1 VIPTTNPFFRKERIG
16 SSMGM
21 DGSALI
27 FTTLNLLLSFVT
39 LLIVLWYR
47 NLSAWCWVLVASSF
61 VTLCLSGMN
70 LLQTLNRLLGPNA
83 LPGFNLFDVNLYYTI
98 SILNLL
104 ARLGTAVGLCGLLFD
119 LKKQL
124 EFLREASHNE
134 NDPFG
139 DH

>member
-1 VIPTTNPFFRKERIG
+1 
-16 SSMGM
+16 MGM

-83 LPGFNLFDVNLYYTI
+83 SRFSICSMSI
-98 SILNLL
+98 STT
-104 ARLGTAVGLCGLLFD
+104 R
-119 LKKQL
+119 
-124 EFLREASHNE
+124 
-134 NDPFG
+134 
-139 DH
+139 

>member
-1 VIPTTNPFFRKERIG
+1 
-16 SSMGM
+16 MGM
-21 DGSALI
+21 NEALI
-27 FTTLNLLLSFVT
+27 FTTLSLLLSFVI
-39 LLIVLWYR
+39 LLIFLWYR

-83 LPGFNLFDVNLYYTI
+83 LPVFNLFDVNLYYTM
-98 SILNLL
+98 SLLNLL

>member
-1 VIPTTNPFFRKERIG
+1 
-16 SSMGM
+16 MGM
-21 DGSALI
+21 NEALI
-27 FTTLNLLLSFVT
+27 FTTLSLLLSFVI
-39 LLIVLWYR
+39 LLIFLWYR

-61 VTLCLSGMN
+61 VTLCLWGTN
-70 LLQTLNRLLGPNA
+70 LLQTLNLLLGPNA
-83 LPGFNLFDVNLYYTI
+83 LPGFNLFDVNLYYTT

-139 DH
+139 DR

>member
-1 VIPTTNPFFRKERIG
+1 
-16 SSMGM
+16 MGM

-61 VTLCLSGMN
+61 VTLCLSGTN

-83 LPGFNLFDVNLYYTI
+83 LPVFNLFDVNLYYTM
-98 SILNLL
+98 SLLNLL

>member
-1 VIPTTNPFFRKERIG
+1 
-16 SSMGM
+16 MGM

-83 LPGFNLFDVNLYYTI
+83 LPVFNLFDVNLY
-98 SILNLL
+98 
-104 ARLGTAVGLCGLLFD
+104 
-119 LKKQL
+119 
-124 EFLREASHNE
+124 
-134 NDPFG
+134 
-139 DH
+139 

>member
-1 VIPTTNPFFRKERIG
+1 
-16 SSMGM
+16 MGM
-21 DGSALI
+21 DGSALF